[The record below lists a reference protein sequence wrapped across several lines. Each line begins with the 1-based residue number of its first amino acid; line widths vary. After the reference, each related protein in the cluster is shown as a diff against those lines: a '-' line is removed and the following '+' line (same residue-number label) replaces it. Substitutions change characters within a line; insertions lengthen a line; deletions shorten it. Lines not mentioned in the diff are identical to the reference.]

1 MISRRAFLATV
12 AGGLLAAPLVAEA
25 QPAAKVYR
33 IGLFHVG
40 LDHVPPSLGGLR
52 EGLKALGWEEGR
64 NLLLD
69 WRNLPDEEAA
79 RETAKEF
86 ARQRV
91 DLIVAFESQT
101 VRAAKA
107 ATAEI
112 PIVFLHVTD
121 PIADGFVKSLAHPG
135 GNLTGIGE
143 FFGELTAKKLE
154 LLKTMVP
161 GLRRLLVLV
170 AADDPMTR
178 LELREVRGATA
189 ALKIQSVEREVRDRE
204 DLERVFGTLKRGE
217 VQGVFIASSTLVT
230 KFPSLVL
237 RLATERQ
244 LPVPFHPKEWVT
256 QGALFSYGANFP
268 AVGRE
273 AAGYV
278 DRILYGTPPPDL
290 PVQQI
295 TQVEFVINL
304 KTAKALGVTIPQSL
318 LLRADHLI
326 E

>member
-244 LPVPFHPKEWVT
+244 LPVPFHRKEWVT
-256 QGALFSYGANFP
+256 QGALFS
-268 AVGRE
+268 
-273 AAGYV
+273 
-278 DRILYGTPPPDL
+278 
-290 PVQQI
+290 
-295 TQVEFVINL
+295 
-304 KTAKALGVTIPQSL
+304 
-318 LLRADHLI
+318 
-326 E
+326 